1 MLRIF
6 ILPLI
11 MLIIFTLMAMC
22 SGEGELVGI
31 LLLCTVVL
39 GGLMLF
45 KRDDALLTRKA
56 GVTFVIEGSKTTA
69 MRYLSS
75 AIDTNK
81 LKYES
86 NYELG
91 AISALQ
97 PAKGQIFGNLW
108 LSYGVDVGVFTDSIE
123 RGSTAVMIVAKSRR
137 IWQSFW
143 QASIKEI
150 FTDEPKKTIDQLLE
164 ILLIMFER
172 NEIKYRDLEE
182 VSREEVKEIWGSP

>member
-56 GVTFVIEGSKTTA
+56 GVTFVIEGSTATA
-69 MRYLSS
+69 MQYLRST
-75 AIDTNK
+75 INTTE
-81 LKYES
+81 LEYES

-91 AISALQ
+91 IISALQ
-97 PAKGQIFGNLW
+97 PPKGQIFGNLW
-108 LSYGVDVGVFTDSIE
+108 MSYGVDVGVFTDSIE
-123 RGSTAVMIVAKSRR
+123 RGSTGVMIVAKSRR
-137 IWQSFW
+137 ILQSFG

-150 FTDEPKKTIDQLLE
+150 FTDEPKNTIDQLLE

-172 NEIKYRDLEE
+172 NNIKYRDLEE
-182 VSREEVKEIWGSP
+182 LSKEEVKEILSSS

>member
-11 MLIIFTLMAMC
+11 LLIMFTLMAMC
-22 SGEGELVGI
+22 SGDGSLVGI
-31 LLLCTVVL
+31 LLLSTLVL

-45 KRDDALLTRKA
+45 KRDDALLARKA
-56 GVTFVIEGSKTTA
+56 GVTFVIEGSTTTA
-69 MRYLSS
+69 MQYLRS
-75 AIDTNK
+75 AINTTE

-108 LSYGVDVGVFTDSIE
+108 LSYGVDVGVFTESIE
-123 RGSTAVMIVAKSRR
+123 RGSTVVMIAAKSRR
-137 IWQSFW
+137 IWQSFG
-143 QASIKEI
+143 QASIQEI
-150 FTDEPKKTIDQLLE
+150 FTDQPKNTIDQLLE

-172 NEIKYRDLEE
+172 NNIKYKDLEE
-182 VSREEVKEIWGSP
+182 LSKEEVKEIWGSS